1 MKHELT
7 TKGSS
12 DVTKKSTDSGTTAST
27 DCSDS
32 DHNSDDK
39 NVYNVP
45 SSTVR
50 RTGHKGDSG
59 GGGEML
65 MTPSMIALDRKKRQE
80 SLV

>member
-1 MKHELT
+1 M
-7 TKGSS
+7 
-12 DVTKKSTDSGTTAST
+12 TKKSTDSGTTAST

-50 RTGHKGDSG
+50 KLDSG
-59 GGGEML
+59 NELMAAAG
-65 MTPSMIALDRKKRQE
+65 MTPSMIALAERKKRQE

>member
-1 MKHELT
+1 M
-7 TKGSS
+7 
-12 DVTKKSTDSGTTAST
+12 TKKSTDSGTTAST

-32 DHNSDDK
+32 DHNSDNDK

-50 RTGHKGDSG
+50 KLENSG
-59 GGGEML
+59 NKLM
-65 MTPSMIALDRKKRQE
+65 MTPSMIALAAAAERKKRQE

>member
-1 MKHELT
+1 M
-7 TKGSS
+7 
-12 DVTKKSTDSGTTAST
+12 TKKSTDSGTTGST

-50 RTGHKGDSG
+50 THKDS
-59 GGGEML
+59 EMIA
-65 MTPSMIALDRKKRQE
+65 MTPSMIALAADRKKRQE

>member
-1 MKHELT
+1 M
-7 TKGSS
+7 
-12 DVTKKSTDSGTTAST
+12 TKKSTDSGTTGST

-50 RTGHKGDSG
+50 THKDS
-59 GGGEML
+59 EMA
-65 MTPSMIALDRKKRQE
+65 MTPSMIALAADRKKRQE

>member
-50 RTGHKGDSG
+50 RTGHHKDNSG
-59 GGGEML
+59 SEL
-65 MTPSMIALDRKKRQE
+65 MMSPSMIALDRKKRQE

>member
-1 MKHELT
+1 M
-7 TKGSS
+7 
-12 DVTKKSTDSGTTAST
+12 TKKSTDSGTTGST

-32 DHNSDDK
+32 DHNSDNDK

-50 RTGHKGDSG
+50 KLENSG
-59 GGGEML
+59 NELM
-65 MTPSMIALDRKKRQE
+65 MTPSMIALAAAAERKKRQE

>member
-1 MKHELT
+1 M
-7 TKGSS
+7 
-12 DVTKKSTDSGTTAST
+12 TKKSTDSGTTAST

-32 DHNSDDK
+32 DHNSDNDK

-50 RTGHKGDSG
+50 KLDSG
-59 GGGEML
+59 NELM
-65 MTPSMIALDRKKRQE
+65 MTPSMIALAAAERKKRQE

>member
-1 MKHELT
+1 MQ
-7 TKGSS
+7 GSS
-12 DVTKKSTDSGTTAST
+12 NVTKKSTDSGTTGST

-32 DHNSDDK
+32 DHNSDNDK

-50 RTGHKGDSG
+50 KLEQNSG
-59 GGGEML
+59 NELM
-65 MTPSMIALDRKKRQE
+65 MTPSMIALAAAAERKKRQE